1 MSVSK
6 SAKLAT
12 SLASTLRFVHSQNR
26 KSIVEKNPKRKEKG
40 SKNEK
45 CLGTK
50 YSPRP
55 LRVKC
60 LAFGK
65 IGQIAT

>member
-12 SLASTLRFVHSQNR
+12 SASQHKIGKKN
-26 KSIVEKNPKRKEKG
+26 IVEKNPKTKEKG

-45 CLGTK
+45 YLGTK

-65 IGQIAT
+65 IC